1 LTEGAHGNPVDL
13 GRAIDEAAGS
23 VGVDFVGGYSALV
36 HKGFTRNESEFL
48 DSIPEALAST
58 ERLCSS
64 INAAT
69 TRAGINM
76 DAVARVG
83 RLIKDAAERTRDRG
97 GLACAKFVCF
107 ANAVEDNPFMAG
119 AFHGIGEPEA
129 VLNVGVSGP
138 GVVNHAV
145 SHAPRDLP
153 LQELAETIKKLSF
166 KLSRAG
172 ELVGREAA
180 RRLGL
185 PFGIIDLSLAPTPVP
200 GDSVKHHRSY
210 GL

>member
-1 LTEGAHGNPVDL
+1 FDTIPQALSTTQRL
-13 GRAIDEAAGS
+13 CGS
-23 VGVDFVGGYSALV
+23 V
-36 HKGFTRNESEFL
+36 
-48 DSIPEALAST
+48 
-58 ERLCSS
+58 
-64 INAAT
+64 NAAT

-83 RLIKDAAERTRDRG
+83 RVIKEAAERTRDRG

-145 SHAPRDLP
+145 QQADPTMP
-153 LQELAETIKKLSF
+153 L
-166 KLSRAG
+166 
-172 ELVGREAA
+172 
-180 RRLGL
+180 
-185 PFGIIDLSLAPTPVP
+185 
-200 GDSVKHHRSY
+200 
-210 GL
+210 